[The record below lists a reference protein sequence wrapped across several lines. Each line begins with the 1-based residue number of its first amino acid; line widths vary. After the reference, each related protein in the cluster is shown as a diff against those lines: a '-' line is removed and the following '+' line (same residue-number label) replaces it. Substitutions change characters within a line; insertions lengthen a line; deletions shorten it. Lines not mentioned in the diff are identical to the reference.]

1 MVWFPYSKRP
11 TFLNICIGSQFSS
24 EKNVFQRPETMPSK
38 ALEISS
44 TVTLPFFSWCFSGTK
59 DGTASTPQTSE
70 LRRILI
76 SLLLNL
82 SYLSGCERKG
92 LNVQGWIE
100 VSPGR
105 YWKNYLQYKSFWKI
119 TKKYCEEACGNRVC
133 QDFLKKLVLFRD
145 STRFTSWKSFPHPLK
160 LMSPY
165 HTVSNIQ
172 TLHEVYLDLPNM

>member
-1 MVWFPYSKRP
+1 MIIETLFSKMMFTTNKNGLVP
-11 TFLNICIGSQFSS
+11 IFLTAHFFNICIGSQFSS

-92 LNVQGWIE
+92 LNVHAWIE

-105 YWKNYLQYKSFWKI
+105 Y
-119 TKKYCEEACGNRVC
+119 
-133 QDFLKKLVLFRD
+133 
-145 STRFTSWKSFPHPLK
+145 
-160 LMSPY
+160 
-165 HTVSNIQ
+165 
-172 TLHEVYLDLPNM
+172 